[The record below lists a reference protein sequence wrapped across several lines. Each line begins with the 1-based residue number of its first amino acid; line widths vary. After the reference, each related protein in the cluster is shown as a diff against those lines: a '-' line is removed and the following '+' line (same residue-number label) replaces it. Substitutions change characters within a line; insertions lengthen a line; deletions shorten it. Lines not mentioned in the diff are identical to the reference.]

1 MRAAAGPRHA
11 RPGRRC
17 CGPPRRTAT
26 GTVRCGSRSG
36 QRRALRALGTSSAG
50 HQPEPLPSCRSRSWR
65 SAQCSQRSEGARAAA
80 RTAKGVC
87 AAVHMANGGCA
98 APYVCRE
105 TERASVDTASERTLA
120 RASVEQCK
128 CGGEAQPAGKD
139 RRDDDGRASAGG
151 ATPARTELIEENKR
165 MLKAL
170 SQRYPGQLELRAP
183 LGRGHASK

>member
-26 GTVRCGSRSG
+26 GTVRCGSRLG

-105 TERASVDTASERTLA
+105 TERASVDT
-120 RASVEQCK
+120 RASARSLERAWNNASR
-128 CGGEAQPAGKD
+128 GGEAQPAGKD
-139 RRDDDGRASAGG
+139 RAGRRRQGE
-151 ATPARTELIEENKR
+151 RR
-165 MLKAL
+165 
-170 SQRYPGQLELRAP
+170 RR
-183 LGRGHASK
+183 HACPYGTD